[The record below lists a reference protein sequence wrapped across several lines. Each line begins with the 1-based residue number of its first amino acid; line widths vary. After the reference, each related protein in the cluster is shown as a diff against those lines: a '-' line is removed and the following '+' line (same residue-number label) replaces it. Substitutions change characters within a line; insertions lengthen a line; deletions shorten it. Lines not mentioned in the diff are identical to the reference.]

1 MALMPGFE
9 PAWATLVGG
18 KCSHHCAIPC
28 FPCCFLI
35 VMKIAT
41 LMRKKKTT
49 YLPLQNSRVYHS
61 C

>member
-41 LMRKKKTT
+41 LM
-49 YLPLQNSRVYHS
+49 
-61 C
+61 